1 MPFYA
6 ADGARKGSNNSV
18 SFKIAEDGKDR
29 TMHGPAYGFGR
40 LSSSQRLEIPRP
52 RKSKESGSIE
62 FSDVPINSGVEF
74 HFILAFAIGYTRDN
88 HPSPANGKFNVFWE
102 TKNLGPC
109 QVEDILGSKCCFFT
123 H

>member
-52 RKSKESGSIE
+52 RKSKGIAIPQFVTCSGI
-62 FSDVPINSGVEF
+62 GV
-74 HFILAFAIGYTRDN
+74 
-88 HPSPANGKFNVFWE
+88 V
-102 TKNLGPC
+102 
-109 QVEDILGSKCCFFT
+109 
-123 H
+123 